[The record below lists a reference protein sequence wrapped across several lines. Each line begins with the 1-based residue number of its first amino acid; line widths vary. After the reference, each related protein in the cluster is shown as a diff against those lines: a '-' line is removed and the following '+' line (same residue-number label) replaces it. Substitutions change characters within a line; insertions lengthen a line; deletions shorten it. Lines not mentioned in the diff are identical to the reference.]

1 MRHVLESIRE
11 WFYPAADEMPNDPV
25 ARCEWY
31 ARRLLLIANATRTRC
46 AKAEKCLAYTGGM
59 GLPCPT
65 HGACALY
72 DEL

>member
-1 MRHVLESIRE
+1 MRYVLESIRE
-11 WFYPAADEMPNDPV
+11 WCYPEAEEMPNDPV

-31 ARRLLLIANATRTRC
+31 ARRLLLIANATRC
-46 AKAEKCLAYTGGM
+46 AKAEKCFACTDGDM
-59 GLPCPT
+59 PCPT